1 MNLTNTSQS
10 PFLVDS
16 HCHLDMLEPS
26 YQIEGQQQGLD
37 SYLHQATE
45 QGIGHMLCVSVNMAD
60 YPAMR
65 DMAQAHKQVS
75 ISVGMHPNTREDHEP
90 DADELVAMAERDGVV
105 AIGETGLDYFRN
117 EGDLEWQRDRFRSH
131 IDASKRTGK
140 PLIIHTREARKDT
153 LAIMREENAR
163 DALGVMHCFAEDWDT
178 AEAAMDQG
186 FYISFSGIVTF
197 NSAKELKEVA
207 KKVPADRFLVETDSP
222 YLAPVPKRGK
232 PNQPAFV
239 RHTAEY
245 IAELRGTSFEAI
257 AEQSTRNYQ
266 TLFGDLQADQIV

>member
-1 MNLTNTSQS
+1 MMPPNATQS

-16 HCHLDMLEPS
+16 HCHLDMLEPT
-26 YQIEGQQQGLD
+26 YQIEGQPQGLD

-65 DMAQAHKQVS
+65 DLAQAHKQIS

-131 IDASKRTGK
+131 IDASKRTAK

-178 AEAAMDQG
+178 AVAAMDQG

-245 IAELRGTSFEAI
+245 MAELRGTSFEEI

-266 TLFGDLQADQIV
+266 TLFGALQADQIV